1 MARKRADIEDQ
12 LRRAVEESDMSLVQL
27 AERSGVN
34 KGILSRFLRRE
45 RSMTL
50 GTAARLAEV
59 LGLELRRKKSQ
70 ERR

>member
-1 MARKRADIEDQ
+1 MVRKRADIEEQ

-59 LGLELRRKKSQ
+59 LGLELRRTRSRK
-70 ERR
+70 RR

>member
-59 LGLELRRKKSQ
+59 LGLELRCKKSRK
-70 ERR
+70 RR